1 MKTGERDFVE
11 RDQAERRFRLDEPRA
26 AMRASAIAGDKPL
39 PFRDYV
45 NALDVPSGVMSL
57 DGALLHANP
66 PLMRLL
72 HGSRGPERLD
82 GATPG
87 FPPDVQ
93 DALADLCARAGSGR
107 AESHVKMREE
117 GVEKTL
123 SVIAIPFGE
132 EEERLIALTFQ
143 DLTRQILVEQQA
155 RQLMREV
162 DHRVKNT
169 LALVLSISNRTASSA
184 DTLESFRT
192 AFSGRMR
199 ALAAAHNT
207 LAERSWSSIRFSD
220 ILAAELR
227 PFGDALAS
235 RIRFSGAD
243 AGLLPRAAVAI
254 GLMLHELIANAVRFG
269 ALSVP
274 GGQVE
279 LHLSC
284 QPGHAHAELRW
295 RETGGPE
302 VRKPE
307 HAGFGQTV
315 IIRSLQYS
323 PHGGADIDFL
333 PEGISCTMRIPME
346 DLA

>member
-11 RDQAERRFRLDEPRA
+11 KDQAERRFRLDEPRA
-26 AMRASAIAGDKPL
+26 ALRASAIAGEKPL
-39 PFRDYV
+39 SFRDYV
-45 NALDVPSGVMSL
+45 NALDVPSGAMSP
-57 DGALLHANP
+57 DGTLVHANP

-82 GATPG
+82 GAMPG
-87 FPPDVQ
+87 FPPEVQ
-93 DALADLCARAGSGR
+93 ESLASLCLQAGSGR
-107 AESHVKMREE
+107 AEAQVRLREE

-123 SVIAIPFGE
+123 SVIAIAFGE
-132 EEERLIALTFQ
+132 EDHRLIALTFH
-143 DLTRQILVEQQA
+143 DRTRQILVEQQA
-155 RQLMREV
+155 QQLMREV

-199 ALAAAHNT
+199 ALAAAQNT
-207 LAERSWSSIRFSD
+207 LAERSWSSIRFTD

-227 PFGDALAS
+227 PFGASLAS
-235 RIRFSGAD
+235 RIHFSGTD

-254 GLMLHELIANAVRFG
+254 GLMLHELIANALRFG
-269 ALSVP
+269 ALSMP

-295 RETGGPE
+295 RESGGPE

-323 PHGGADIDFL
+323 PHGGADIEFL
-333 PEGISCTMRIPME
+333 PTGVSCTMRVPME